1 MPAAAKPLASRRRQA
16 HLVNVGALLLWLAA
30 APALAQPSKPLRAGS
45 GPSLSAPRSL
55 MAGAMASAFVSRA
68 PAGARLAIARPSDP
82 PEAAIVAAPLGSASV
97 LALPAPGEVGSFE
110 LRLLG
115 EADGKPVVL
124 LRQVLAT
131 TAPDATLAAPRRV
144 GRSQALPVR
153 GIGPNGDRDRVVL
166 VKPGE
171 PAEAEGPSFYP
182 AENVEDTL
190 EAPPEPGT
198 YELRYVMNAPL
209 SGPRILARQEI
220 VVE

>member
-1 MPAAAKPLASRRRQA
+1 MMLRRRS
-16 HLVNVGALLLWLAA
+16 LPLLLWLAA
-30 APALAQPSKPLRAGS
+30 VPALAQQQKPQRPAQ

-55 MAGAMASAFVSRA
+55 MAGAMASTFVSRA
-68 PAGARLAIARPSDP
+68 PAGARLAIARPGDP
-82 PEAAIVAAPLGSASV
+82 PEAAIVAAPLDSASV
-97 LALPAPGEVGSFE
+97 LPLPAPGEVGSFE

-115 EADGKPVVL
+115 EVGGKPVVL
-124 LRQVLAT
+124 LRQILTT
-131 TAPDATLAAPRRV
+131 TAPEATLAAPRRV
-144 GRSQALPVR
+144 GRAQALPVR
-153 GIGPNGDRDRVVL
+153 GIGPNGDRDRVML
-166 VKPGE
+166 VKPDE

-209 SGPRILARQEI
+209 SGPRVLARREV

>member
-1 MPAAAKPLASRRRQA
+1 MRFRRR
-16 HLVNVGALLLWLAA
+16 HLLLLLCLT
-30 APALAQPSKPLRAGS
+30 APAALAQQARPARPVQ
-45 GPSLSAPRSL
+45 GPSLSAPRTL

-68 PAGARLAIARPSDP
+68 PAGARLAIARPTDP
-82 PEAAIVAAPLGSASV
+82 PEAAIVAAPLGAASV

-115 EADGKPVVL
+115 EAEGKPVIL

-131 TAPDATLAAPRRV
+131 TPPGATLAAPGRV
-144 GRSQALPVR
+144 GRAQALPVR

-166 VKPGE
+166 VRPDE

-182 AENVEDTL
+182 AENVESTL
-190 EAPPEPGT
+190 DAPAEPGI

-209 SGPRILARQEI
+209 TGPRVLARREI

>member
-1 MPAAAKPLASRRRQA
+1 MNLHRRSLLLLIVGGLAAPAAAQPQRPPR
-16 HLVNVGALLLWLAA
+16 
-30 APALAQPSKPLRAGS
+30 PAQ
-45 GPSLSAPRSL
+45 GPSLSAPRTL
-55 MAGAMASAFVSRA
+55 MAGAMANTFVSRA
-68 PAGARLAIARPSDP
+68 PAGARLAIARPGDP
-82 PEAAIVAAPLGSASV
+82 PEAAIVAAPLGAASV

-115 EADGKPVVL
+115 EADGKPVIL
-124 LRQVLAT
+124 LRQTLT
-131 TAPDATLAAPRRV
+131 TTTPEATLAAPRRV

-153 GIGPNGDRDRVVL
+153 GIGPNGDRDRVML

-190 EAPPEPGT
+190 DAPSEPGT

-209 SGPRILARQEI
+209 SGARVLARQEV

>member
-1 MPAAAKPLASRRRQA
+1 MMLRRRSLLLLTVLSAFAAQAQPAKPPR
-16 HLVNVGALLLWLAA
+16 
-30 APALAQPSKPLRAGS
+30 PAQ

-55 MAGAMASAFVSRA
+55 MAGAMASAFVNRA

-82 PEAAIVAAPLGSASV
+82 PEAAIVAAPLGAGSV

-115 EADGKPVVL
+115 ETDGKPVIL
-124 LRQVLAT
+124 LRQALTT
-131 TAPDATLAAPRRV
+131 TAPSATLAAPRRV
-144 GRSQALPVR
+144 GHAQALPVR
-153 GIGPNGDRDRVVL
+153 GIGPNGDHDRVVL

-182 AENVEDTL
+182 AENVESTL
-190 EAPPEPGT
+190 EAPAEAGI

-209 SGPRILARQEI
+209 SGRRILARQEI

>member
-1 MPAAAKPLASRRRQA
+1 MILRRR
-16 HLVNVGALLLWLAA
+16 HLLL
-30 APALAQPSKPLRAGS
+30 ALAGLATPASAQPPKPARPVQ
-45 GPSLSAPRSL
+45 GPALSAPRSL

-82 PEAAIVAAPLGSASV
+82 PEAAIVATPLGSASV
-97 LALPAPGEVGSFE
+97 LALPAPGETGSFE

-115 EADGKPVVL
+115 ETDGKPVVL
-124 LRQVLAT
+124 LRQTLTT
-131 TAPDATLAAPRRV
+131 TAPEATLAAPRRV

-166 VKPGE
+166 AKPGE

-182 AENVEDTL
+182 AATVEATL
-190 EAPPEPGT
+190 EAPAEAGL

>member
-1 MPAAAKPLASRRRQA
+1 MILRRR
-16 HLVNVGALLLWLAA
+16 HLLL
-30 APALAQPSKPLRAGS
+30 ALAGLATPAFAQPPKPARPVQ
-45 GPSLSAPRSL
+45 GPALSAPRSL

-97 LALPAPGEVGSFE
+97 LALPAPGETGSFE

-115 EADGKPVVL
+115 ETDGKPVVL
-124 LRQVLAT
+124 LRQTLTT
-131 TAPDATLAAPRRV
+131 TAPEATLAAPRRV

-166 VKPGE
+166 AKPGE

-190 EAPPEPGT
+190 EAPAEAGL